1 MENNIMSIKELVA
14 ISDTPSKIEKVEK
27 ISSDILIIIRDMI
40 ATMEHHNLEYITA
53 PDIGVNQQIIAV
65 DVTAHELG
73 ILIAVN
79 PEVVYDEDEVLIV
92 EYVDLSGQVQSSV
105 FHRKLASFIRHALY
119 EIGV

>member
-1 MENNIMSIKELVA
+1 MSIKELVA

-27 ISSDILIIIRDMI
+27 ISSDILIIVRDMI
-40 ATMEHHNLEYITA
+40 ATMEHHNLKYITA

-65 DVTAHELG
+65 DVTDHELG

-105 FHRKLASFIRHALY
+105 FHKKLASFIRHALY